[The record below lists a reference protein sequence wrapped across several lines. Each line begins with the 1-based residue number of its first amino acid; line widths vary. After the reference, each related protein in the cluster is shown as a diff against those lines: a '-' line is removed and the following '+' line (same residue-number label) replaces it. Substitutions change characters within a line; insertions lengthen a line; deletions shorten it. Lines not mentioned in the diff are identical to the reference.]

1 MPSIYTLK
9 PRFQNALRPWVKR
22 LFDHGV
28 TANQTTLLA
37 AAGSVL
43 VGTLVAIFA
52 SHLWVFILVPIW
64 MVVRMALNAMDGML
78 AREFGQQT
86 GMGAY
91 LNELCDLLAD
101 SALILPFLLI
111 PEVSLALA
119 LMTTLLA
126 WLSEYAGVM
135 GPMVGSTR
143 RYDGPMGKSDRA
155 FVFGALATA
164 IALGWLDAGWV
175 NSALVLVSALLS
187 YTIFNRV
194 RSGLREVMECP
205 PSA

>member
-1 MPSIYTLK
+1 MPSIYMLK
-9 PRFQNALRPWVKR
+9 PRFQNVLRPWVKR

-28 TANQTTLLA
+28 TANQVTLLA

-43 VGTLVAIFA
+43 VGFLVAVFA

-64 MVVRMALNAMDGML
+64 TVVRLALNAMDGML
-78 AREFGQQT
+78 AREFGQQSHRGT
-86 GMGAY
+86 Y

-101 SALILPFLLI
+101 STLILPFLLI
-111 PEVSLALA
+111 PDVSLALA
-119 LMTTLLA
+119 LLTTLLT
-126 WLSEYAGVM
+126 WVSEYVGVM
-135 GPMVGSTR
+135 GPMIGSTR

-164 IALGWLDAGWV
+164 IALGWLGAGWTNAV
-175 NSALVLVSALLS
+175 LVMVSALLC
-187 YTIFNRV
+187 YTTFNRV
-194 RSGLREVMECP
+194 RAGIRDVKLCP